1 MKNVA
6 TASLDAAGRLTVPEP
21 IRRKAGL
28 IPGMPLEI
36 RFRNGRVEIEPA
48 TRAVRIVKKGKIYV
62 AEPLEPSEPLTQ
74 EIVRETQEAIR
85 HRNIGD

>member
-1 MKNVA
+1 MKGVA

-28 IPGMPLEI
+28 IPGMTLEI

-48 TRAVRIVKKGKIYV
+48 PRAVRIVKKGKVYV

-74 EIVRETQEAIR
+74 EIVRETQKAIR